1 MFVSD
6 KTIADIASDM
16 QSRFEF
22 DLHSQSSISEIARAA
37 REELADRGL
46 PTRKSLSVVIAK
58 VALMTWQ
65 STVFE
70 TSNNISKET
79 MI

>member
-1 MFVSD
+1 MFVSAE
-6 KTIADIASDM
+6 TISEIASDM

-37 REELADRGL
+37 REELADRGM
-46 PTRKSLSVVIAK
+46 PTRKSLSVVIAR

-65 STVFE
+65 ETVFE
-70 TSNNISKET
+70 TKHSNA
-79 MI
+79 

>member
-1 MFVSD
+1 MFVSAE
-6 KTIADIASDM
+6 TVIEIASDM

-65 STVFE
+65 STIFE
-70 TSNNISKET
+70 TKHNPEGNHS
-79 MI
+79 

>member
-1 MFVSD
+1 MFVSAE
-6 KTIADIASDM
+6 TVLEIASDM
-16 QSRFEF
+16 QPRFES

-65 STVFE
+65 STIFE
-70 TSNNISKET
+70 TKHNPEGS
-79 MI
+79 

>member
-6 KTIADIASDM
+6 QTITEIASDM
-16 QSRFEF
+16 QPRFEC

-65 STVFE
+65 STIFE
-70 TSNNISKET
+70 TKHNPEGNHS
-79 MI
+79 